1 MNAKRC
7 KALRAAAGYRNQTA
21 TPGTMPFPG
30 IMPHGYQFPVLS
42 RIKKTIR
49 VFSRARGE
57 PRKFVEVDRIANSGT
72 WVRNGN
78 FYSAEP
84 VFMMSKDGTPAFQI
98 MPVSKPGRLNKDQP
112 KGLYRALKKLER
124 KAGLS
129 NIVKG
134 THDWR
139 RFSPAQQEVVA

>member
-7 KALRAAAGYRNQTA
+7 KALRAAAQYRNQTA

-30 IMPHGYQFPVLS
+30 IMPRGYQFPVLS
-42 RIKKTIR
+42 RIVKEVR
-49 VFSRARGE
+49 VFNRTPNQ
-57 PRKFVEVDRIANSGT
+57 PRKFVEVKRITNSGT
-72 WVRNGN
+72 FVRNGN

-84 VFMMSKDGTPAFQI
+84 VFMMNKDGTPAMQI
-98 MPVSKPGRLNKDQP
+98 MPVSKPGRLNAEQP
-112 KGLYRALKKLER
+112 KGLYRALKRLER

-134 THDWR
+134 ERDWR
-139 RFSPAQQEVVA
+139 NFSPAQQEVVA